1 MIRCP
6 VHRAVHRARDLGR
19 NQRGLAAVEF
29 ALTAPL
35 FLLLLMGAFD
45 FSWQFYAKQVLQGA
59 VAKAARDSTLESNAG
74 SQSALDAK
82 VRAEV
87 QKVFAKATVTF
98 TRKVYDSFDQ
108 VGKPEP
114 FKDKNGNNSYDSG
127 ECFEDINGNGSW
139 DADRG
144 KAGNGGA
151 DDVVLYTASMEFKRV
166 LPVWKMLG
174 QSQSTTLTQTTVL
187 RNQPYRAG
195 TDANPAK
202 CK

>member
-1 MIRCP
+1 MTRRFIDL
-6 VHRAVHRARDLGR
+6 ARRLRGH
-19 NQRGLAAVEF
+19 QRGTAITEF

-35 FLLLLMGAFD
+35 FLLLLMGVFD

-59 VAKAARDSTLESNAG
+59 VAKAARDSTLEVNAGNQAALDTKVRSAVQMVFSNA
-74 SQSALDAK
+74 
-82 VRAEV
+82 E
-87 QKVFAKATVTF
+87 VTF

-127 ECFEDINGNGSW
+127 ECFEDFNGNGSW

-144 KAGNGGA
+144 KTGNGGA

-166 LPVWKMLG
+166 LPVWAMLG
-174 QSQSTTLTQTTVL
+174 QPQSTTLSQSTVL

-202 CK
+202 CV

>member
-1 MIRCP
+1 MIR
-6 VHRAVHRARDLGR
+6 RLAHRARDLGR
-19 NQRGLAAVEF
+19 NQRGVAAVEF

-74 SQSALDAK
+74 DQTALDAK

-87 QKVFAKATVTF
+87 QKVFSNATVTF
-98 TRKVYDSFDQ
+98 TRKAYDSFDQ
-108 VGKPEP
+108 VGKPES

-127 ECFEDINGNGSW
+127 ECFEDYNGNGSW

>member
-1 MIRCP
+1 MIRGL
-6 VHRAVHRARDLGR
+6 RQRARDLGR
-19 NQRGLAAVEF
+19 HQRGVAAVEY
-29 ALTAPL
+29 AITAPL
-35 FLLLLMGAFD
+35 FLLLLMGVFD

-74 SQSALDAK
+74 NQTALDAK
-82 VRAEV
+82 VRREV
-87 QKVFAKATVTF
+87 QKVFFNAEVTF

-108 VGKPEP
+108 VGKPEA
-114 FKDKNGNNSYDSG
+114 FKDKNGNNRYDSG
-127 ECFEDINGNGSW
+127 ECFEDYNGNGSW

-144 KAGNGGA
+144 KNGNGGA
-151 DDVVLYTASMEFKRV
+151 DDVVLYTASMEFKRI

-174 QSQSTTLTQTTVL
+174 QPQSMTLSQSTVL

-202 CK
+202 CA

>member
-1 MIRCP
+1 MIRGL
-6 VHRAVHRARDLGR
+6 RLRTRDLGR
-19 NQRGLAAVEF
+19 HQRGVAAVEY
-29 ALTAPL
+29 AITAPL
-35 FLLLLMGAFD
+35 FLLLLMGVFD

-74 SQSALDAK
+74 NQTALDAK
-82 VRAEV
+82 VRREV
-87 QKVFAKATVTF
+87 QKVFFNAEVTF

-114 FKDKNGNNSYDSG
+114 FKDKNGNNRYDSG
-127 ECFEDINGNGSW
+127 ECFEDYNGNGSW

-144 KAGNGGA
+144 KNGNGGA
-151 DDVVLYTASMEFKRV
+151 DDVVLYTASMEFKRI

-174 QSQSTTLTQTTVL
+174 QPQSMTLSQSTVL

-202 CK
+202 CA

>member
-1 MIRCP
+1 MIRRLA
-6 VHRAVHRARDLGR
+6 HRGRDLGR
-19 NQRGLAAVEF
+19 NQRGVAAVEF

-74 SQSALDAK
+74 DQAALDAK

-87 QKVFAKATVTF
+87 QKVFSNATVTF
-98 TRKVYDSFDQ
+98 TRKAYDSFDQ
-108 VGKPEP
+108 VGKPES

-127 ECFEDINGNGSW
+127 ECFEDYNGNGSW

-174 QSQSTTLTQTTVL
+174 QSQETTLTQTTVL